1 MDAGILAVDSK
12 KAKKRKKEKNSNEA
26 AVLEDSMIKIGRL
39 LGLCFGEAGAKIIGA
54 NITLD
59 NRGDDFNPLIPGAKT
74 YAIFGFCDIRGF
86 NEVNEVLQ

>member
-1 MDAGILAVDSK
+1 MLAVDTK
-12 KAKKRKKEKNSNEA
+12 KNKKNKKKEKEKNSNEA

-54 NITLD
+54 NITLESK
-59 NRGDDFNPLIPGAKT
+59 GDDFNPLIPGAKT
-74 YAIFGFCDIRGF
+74 LAVFGFCDIRGF